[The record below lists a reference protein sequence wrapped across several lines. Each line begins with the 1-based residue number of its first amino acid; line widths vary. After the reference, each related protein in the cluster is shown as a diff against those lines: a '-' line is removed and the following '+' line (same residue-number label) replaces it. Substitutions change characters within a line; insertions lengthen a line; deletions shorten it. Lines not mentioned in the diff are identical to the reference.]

1 METTRC
7 RKQDRYNPPFTLCG
21 GVISMSEP
29 FRVAVVGAG
38 FSGVM
43 TAVHLLRA
51 RAARPITVLM
61 VNRSG
66 AMARGVAYGTQSP
79 NHLLNV
85 PAARMSAFPDDP
97 THFLR
102 YCQIRDASATAGTF
116 IPRSIYGEY
125 LGATLA
131 EAVNAASPNR
141 LEQVV
146 AEVRSIRPG
155 VAGVEIDLS
164 DSRTLHV
171 DRVVLAVGHHPPAH
185 PPELSEQ
192 FRVSGYYVRDP
203 WAKGWLDRVPTHLP
217 ALLVGTGL
225 TMLDVA
231 LDLKPT
237 GVVGAVAFSRR
248 GLMPQPHD
256 PTVAPAE
263 PAHRPPDIED
273 ATTIRE
279 YLAAV
284 RRCVEAVEG
293 NEGNWRQVVDSL
305 RPITPQLWQRLSVED
320 RERFMRHLRPFWDV
334 HRHRAA
340 PSCMKAIDDLR
351 ASGWLSVRAA
361 RLVSVQVNGDGVDVA
376 IQPRGQE
383 QTETLRVGCVIN
395 CTGPSSD
402 VTTANDPLLNHLF
415 SAGLAR
421 PDPLRTG
428 IDVTGD
434 GAVVAADGT
443 PSAVLGYVG
452 PLLRARDG
460 EGTAVP
466 ELRAHAARLAAR
478 LVGEVGEPSA

>member
-1 METTRC
+1 
-7 RKQDRYNPPFTLCG
+7 
-21 GVISMSEP
+21 MSEP
-29 FRVAVVGAG
+29 FCVAVVGAG

-51 RAARPITVLM
+51 RTGRPIRVLM

-85 PAARMSAFPDDP
+85 PAGRMSAFPDDP
-97 THFLR
+97 GHFLR
-102 YCQIRDASATAGTF
+102 YCQGKDVSVTAGTF
-116 IPRSIYGEY
+116 VARSIYGEY
-125 LGATLA
+125 LGDTLA
-131 EAVNAASPNR
+131 QALNAAAPNS

-146 AEVRSIRPG
+146 AEVRAIRTG
-155 VAGVEIDLS
+155 ATTADIELS
-164 DSRTLHV
+164 DGRVLTV

-185 PPELSEQ
+185 PSELTEE
-192 FRVSGYYVRDP
+192 FRASGFYVRDP
-203 WAKGWLDRVPTHLP
+203 WAKGWLARVPRDLP

-231 LDLKPT
+231 LDLKPA
-237 GVVGAVAFSRR
+237 GVVGAVAISRR

-256 PTVAPAE
+256 PSVAPAE

-273 ATTIRE
+273 VNTIRE

-284 RRCVEAVEG
+284 RRCVEAVEA
-293 NEGNWRQVVDSL
+293 NDGNWRQVVDSL
-305 RPITPQLWQRLSVED
+305 RPITPQLWQRLSVDD
-320 RERFMRHLRPFWDV
+320 RERFLRHLRPFWDA

-340 PSCMKAIDDLR
+340 PSCMKAVDELR
-351 ASGWLSVRAA
+351 ASDWLRVRAA
-361 RLVSVQVNGDGVDVA
+361 RLVNVVATGDGVDVTV
-376 IQPRGQE
+376 QPRGQDR
-383 QTETLRVGCVIN
+383 QETLRVGCVIN

-402 VTTANDPLLNHLF
+402 VTTANDPLLTHLF

-421 PDPLRTG
+421 PDPLRMG

-434 GAVVAADGT
+434 GAVVSADGT

-478 LVGEVGEPSA
+478 LVGECG

>member
-1 METTRC
+1 MA
-7 RKQDRYNPPFTLCG
+7 
-21 GVISMSEP
+21 EP

-51 RAARPITVLM
+51 RATRPIHVFM

-85 PAARMSAFPDDP
+85 PAGRMSAFPDDP
-97 THFLR
+97 SHFLR
-102 YCQIRDASATAGTF
+102 YCQGRMPDTQPSTF
-116 IPRSIYGEY
+116 VARSIYGEY
-125 LGATLA
+125 LDTTLT
-131 EAVNAASPNR
+131 EAVNGAPPNT
-141 LEQVV
+141 LERVV
-146 AEVRSIRPG
+146 AEVRTIRPTDSS
-155 VAGVEIDLS
+155 AEITLNDG
-164 DSRTLHV
+164 RTLTV

-185 PPELSEQ
+185 PTELSAE
-192 FRVSGYYVRDP
+192 FVAGPFYVRDP
-203 WAKGWLDRVPTHLP
+203 WGRGAVEKVPTHLP

-225 TMLDVA
+225 TMFDVA
-231 LDLKPT
+231 LDLHPR
-237 GVVGAVAFSRR
+237 GVPGAIAISRR
-248 GLMPQPHD
+248 GLLPQPHD
-256 PTVAPAE
+256 PTVPPAE

-273 ATTIRE
+273 ASTIRE

-305 RPITPQLWQRLSVED
+305 RPITPQLWQRLSVDE
-320 RERFMRHLRPFWDV
+320 RERFVRHLRPFWDA

-340 PSCMKAIDDLR
+340 PVTVKAIEELQQ
-351 ASGWLSVRAA
+351 SGWLQTKAA
-361 RLVSVQVNGDGVDVA
+361 RLVKVVADGDGVSVTVL
-376 IQPRGQE
+376 PRGKE
-383 QTETLRVGCVIN
+383 QPETLRVGCVIN

-402 VTTANDPLLNHLF
+402 VTTANDPLLGHLF
-415 SAGLAR
+415 ATGLAR
-421 PDPLRTG
+421 PDPLRMG

-434 GAVVAADGT
+434 GAVVAADCT
-443 PSAVLGYVG
+443 ASPVLGYVG

-466 ELRAHAARLAAR
+466 ELRQHAARLAAR
-478 LVGEVGEPSA
+478 LVGEV

>member
-1 METTRC
+1 
-7 RKQDRYNPPFTLCG
+7 
-21 GVISMSEP
+21 MSEP

-85 PAARMSAFPDDP
+85 PAGRMSAFPDDP

-102 YCQIRDASATAGTF
+102 YCQGRMPETTAGTF

-125 LGATLA
+125 LGDTLA
-131 EAVNAASPNR
+131 EAEAANPR
-141 LEQVV
+141 LERVV

-155 VAGVEIDLS
+155 PSSAEIELS
-164 DSRTLHV
+164 DGRVLNV

-185 PPELSEQ
+185 PPELSEE
-192 FRVSGYYVRDP
+192 FRASRFYVRDP
-203 WAKGWLDRVPTHLP
+203 WAKGWLDRVPRHLP

-231 LDLKPT
+231 LDLKPA
-237 GVVGAVAFSRR
+237 GVVGAVAISRR

-256 PTVAPAE
+256 PAVAPAE

-320 RERFMRHLRPFWDV
+320 RERFLRHLRPFWDA

-361 RLVSVQVNGDGVDVA
+361 RLVAVAVNGDGVDVT
-376 IQPRGQE
+376 IQPRGRD

-402 VTTANDPLLNHLF
+402 VTTANDPLLTHLF
-415 SAGLAR
+415 VAGLAR
-421 PDPLRTG
+421 PDPLRMG

-443 PSAVLGYVG
+443 PSPVLGYVG

-466 ELRAHAARLAAR
+466 ELRSHAARLAAR
-478 LVGEVGEPSA
+478 LVGEVV

>member
-1 METTRC
+1 MT
-7 RKQDRYNPPFTLCG
+7 Q
-21 GVISMSEP
+21 P

-51 RAARPITVLM
+51 RTARPIEVLM

-66 AMARGVAYGTQSP
+66 AMARGVAYGTQSA

-85 PAARMSAFPDDP
+85 PAGRMSAFPDDAG
-97 THFLR
+97 HFLR
-102 YCQIRDASATAGTF
+102 YCQGRIPETTAGTF
-116 IPRSIYGEY
+116 VARSIYGEY

-131 EAVNAASPNR
+131 EAEAGNPR
-141 LEQVV
+141 LERVV
-146 AEVRSIRPG
+146 AEVRGIRPTASG
-155 VAGVEIDLS
+155 AEVEVS
-164 DSRTLHV
+164 DGRVLAV

-185 PPELSEQ
+185 PAELGEE
-192 FRVSGYYVRDP
+192 FRASRFYVRDP
-203 WAKGWLDRVPTHLP
+203 WAKGWLERVPRHLP

-231 LDLKPT
+231 LDLKPA
-237 GVVGAVAFSRR
+237 GVVGAVAISRR

-256 PTVAPAE
+256 PSVAPAE
-263 PAHRPPDIED
+263 PSHRPPDIED
-273 ATTIRE
+273 ANTIRE
-279 YLAAV
+279 YLSAV

-305 RPITPQLWQRLSVED
+305 RPISPQLWQRLSVED
-320 RERFMRHLRPFWDV
+320 RERFLRHLRPFWDV

-340 PSCMKAIDDLR
+340 PRCMQAIEELR
-351 ASGWLSVRAA
+351 ASGWLGVRAA
-361 RLVSVQVNGDGVDVA
+361 RLANVAANGDGVDVT
-376 IQPRGQE
+376 ILPRGRDQ
-383 QTETLRVGCVIN
+383 QETLRVGCVIN

-415 SAGLAR
+415 SSGLAR
-421 PDPLRTG
+421 PDPLRMG

-434 GAVVAADGT
+434 GAVVSADGT
-443 PSAVLGYVG
+443 PSPVLGYVG

-466 ELRAHAARLAAR
+466 ELRTHAARLAAR
-478 LVGEVGEPSA
+478 LVAEAGEPAA